1 MPTIF
6 FDLQASNKNMSTI
19 FDYTD
24 NKKPVPSEL
33 LSRITPVEV
42 VIFSIRGLRCSL
54 LERNFNTL
62 GSHMYFSKDPSNYP
76 NLQLYC
82 LMCIADKGAIIKACY
97 ATNTTGER
105 YNIFEVPRPE
115 IVEIW
120 DILKENNLYATR
132 LHQVMIDLGLG
143 DPELYSAISAFD
155 AKFTNQIKSAR
166 NI

>member
-42 VIFSIRGLRCSL
+42 VILRGLQCSL
-54 LERNFNTL
+54 LEHNFNTL
-62 GSHMYFSKDPSNYP
+62 GSRMYFSKDPSNYP

-97 ATNTTGER
+97 ATNTT
-105 YNIFEVPRPE
+105 YSQCHV
-115 IVEIW
+115 
-120 DILKENNLYATR
+120 LR
-132 LHQVMIDLGLG
+132 LPKFGT
-143 DPELYSAISAFD
+143 YSKKITCMLPD
-155 AKFTNQIKSAR
+155 CIK
-166 NI
+166 